1 MKFNNW
7 KLDKIEDI
15 HFKGFFELIDRNKDR
30 LKNTFPVTLSHC
42 LNLEETKDF
51 LAFNTIKEKNKE
63 NYFFFVKNIETNKLI
78 GYIGVKKIDYHISKC
93 ELFYFIDT
101 DFEGKGIISKAVSEV
116 IEFCFNELKM
126 NKIFICTSKINF
138 GSQQIALKNGFILEG
153 TLREELKNG
162 DGVLEAINYYG
173 LLKSDYEIAIYNRFV
188 ANKHR

>member
-15 HFKGFFELIDRNKDR
+15 HFKGFFDLIDRNKDR

-42 LNLEETKDF
+42 LNLEETKNF
-51 LAFNTIKEKNKE
+51 LAFNTIKEKSKE
-63 NYFFFVKNIETNKLI
+63 NYFFFIKNLETNKLI
-78 GYIGVKKIDYHISKC
+78 GYIGIKKIDYHISKC

-116 IEFCFNELKM
+116 IELCFNELKM

-153 TLREELKNG
+153 TLREEFKNG

-173 LLKSDYEIAIYNRFV
+173 LLKSDFEIAINNRFV